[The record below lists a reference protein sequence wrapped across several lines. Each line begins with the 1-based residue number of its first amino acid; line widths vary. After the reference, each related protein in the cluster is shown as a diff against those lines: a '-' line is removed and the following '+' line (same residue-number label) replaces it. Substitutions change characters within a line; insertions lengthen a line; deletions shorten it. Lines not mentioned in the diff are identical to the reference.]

1 MNKINLNVASRG
13 LYILHYFGSLILA
26 AIATIPLF
34 KLINDLNKL
43 VFIIIYGGVWY
54 IISRFTKKIPQGQV
68 ELELKDDGI
77 QVSWQKQFF
86 LHNKKD
92 HLIKWQNIRDY
103 MFQPEQYFDL
113 LRIRTKDKKKY
124 KFSMIGENDDF
135 PFFYEKLE
143 EVMESK
149 SSEDSIE
156 IKRAKNIYES
166 NYGLISAVF
175 MGIVIIAGVIA
186 FIFIEPKENSSPN
199 YGLLIASL
207 AGGIFFIIQVISYRK
222 KNKNGS

>member
-77 QVSWQKQFF
+77 QVSWQKQFL

-135 PFFYEKLE
+135 PFFYEKLK

-166 NYGLISAVF
+166 IYGLISAVF

-199 YGLLIASL
+199 YGILIASL